1 MQNKYL
7 FSFEF
12 PRLQS
17 PVIEVDTASEGDKQ
31 ELTEAKT
38 SSSDDVSKDA
48 DQKNEDKA
56 VLVENEDE
64 KKKNMEV
71 VALEKELTK
80 VSLEADTFATRYL
93 SLFIFPL
100 VIGFII
106 YSLIFRKY
114 KSWYSWGISS
124 LTSCVYTFGFILMCP
139 QLYIN
144 HQLKSVSYLPWQ
156 VSLPF
161 IRFFFFNP
169 FFAFLSIL
177 VFIQYLI
184 YKFINT
190 FIDGKFCSIVK
201 FEVFCSYCLFFF

>member
-1 MQNKYL
+1 L
-7 FSFEF
+7 VDLEF

-17 PVIEVDTASEGDKQ
+17 VAITDDDSANGDKL
-31 ELTEAKT
+31 EVTGRNEDTTTA
-38 SSSDDVSKDA
+38 VI
-48 DQKNEDKA
+48 QKNEDKPVVA
-56 VLVENEDE
+56 EDE
-64 KKKNMEV
+64 AEEKKNMEV

-144 HQLKSVSYLPWQ
+144 HRLKSVSYLPWQ
-156 VSLPF
+156 VSLVLC
-161 IRFFFFNP
+161 RFM
-169 FFAFLSIL
+169 
-177 VFIQYLI
+177 YL
-184 YKFINT
+184 
-190 FIDGKFCSIVK
+190 
-201 FEVFCSYCLFFF
+201 